1 MLNTLKQIFN
11 KYGFIKENKNTDI
24 FDLYSLKDDDYFIVS
39 EFLIDEFV
47 SFFDCVKT
55 NDIVDSFLKMSDEK
69 LDVSKNTSMIILVK
83 VENLRDFYEVYRNR
97 VMLIEEDEFYFRK
110 YVIIYT
116 ESGFIK
122 LNKNIDDIFGLLF
135 KEELIDEFEK
145 DMYFS
150 DEYFI
155 GIQLVIKLPFITLP
169 KSEDKFISIQ
179 EKLNVNIEEND
190 LSSIESQVDSFFK
203 LIEQAPDTFFEE
215 LEKELFNMNDTG
227 DLIQQ
232 INNILEGRPL

>member
-155 GIQLVIKLPFITLP
+155 GIQLVIKLPFIILP

-179 EKLNVNIEEND
+179 EKLNLNIEEND

>member
-11 KYGFIKENKNTDI
+11 KYEFIQENKNSDI
-24 FDLYSLKDDDYFIVS
+24 FDLYSLKDEDYFIVS
-39 EFLIDEFV
+39 EFLIDELV

-83 VENLRDFYEVYRNR
+83 VENLRDFYEEYRNR

-110 YVIIYT
+110 YVIVYT
-116 ESGFIK
+116 ETGFIK
-122 LNKNIDDIFGLLF
+122 LYKNIDDIFGLLF

-155 GIQLVIKLPFITLP
+155 GIQLVIKLPFIILP

-179 EKLNVNIEEND
+179 EKLNINLEEND

-232 INNILEGRPL
+232 INNILEGRTL